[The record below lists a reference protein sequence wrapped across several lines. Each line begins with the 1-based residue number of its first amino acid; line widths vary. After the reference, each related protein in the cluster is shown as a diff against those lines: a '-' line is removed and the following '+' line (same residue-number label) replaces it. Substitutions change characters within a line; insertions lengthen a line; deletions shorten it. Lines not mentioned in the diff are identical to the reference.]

1 MSLLSIYSGSAC
13 AWIISEINRD
23 TMGELQVVIPKA
35 ASTLLYPMVRPL
47 TVRLGSLLLRIYS
60 AFSFVL
66 FSALYFLK
74 TANIQELKHCM
85 LLWKKPSAKP
95 LQTQIDC
102 AFDVF
107 SVIRDLREEY
117 SPHFY
122 KANKKK
128 TSQPIAWSAD
138 AFMEAL
144 KKNPVNKGNQL
155 LGELGYSISM
165 YSSQAESESLS
176 FCATIGN
183 QSSQFYDTI
192 IINFPDGFFDEFE
205 HVTVFADVFKQCTR
219 IFQPYWG
226 CIADTAFFQ
235 KGQGLLPTCMP
246 SSVHW
251 INFWSDP
258 IFDGIGR
265 KRIMNV
271 FSQYDIVIENGV
283 FMIQTKP
290 TLCPCRTALLNAA
303 LGISSTQFDS
313 VK

>member
-1 MSLLSIYSGSAC
+1 M
-13 AWIISEINRD
+13 
-23 TMGELQVVIPKA
+23 
-35 ASTLLYPMVRPL
+35 
-47 TVRLGSLLLRIYS
+47 
-60 AFSFVL
+60 
-66 FSALYFLK
+66 
-74 TANIQELKHCM
+74 KHCM

-176 FCATIGN
+176 FSATIGN

-205 HVTVFADVFKQCTR
+205 HVRRC
-219 IFQPYWG
+219 FQ
-226 CIADTAFFQ
+226 A
-235 KGQGLLPTCMP
+235 M
-246 SSVHW
+246 H
-251 INFWSDP
+251 SD
-258 IFDGIGR
+258 
-265 KRIMNV
+265 
-271 FSQYDIVIENGV
+271 FSAILGV
-283 FMIQTKP
+283 Y
-290 TLCPCRTALLNAA
+290 C
-303 LGISSTQFDS
+303 
-313 VK
+313 

>member
-1 MSLLSIYSGSAC
+1 M
-13 AWIISEINRD
+13 
-23 TMGELQVVIPKA
+23 
-35 ASTLLYPMVRPL
+35 
-47 TVRLGSLLLRIYS
+47 
-60 AFSFVL
+60 
-66 FSALYFLK
+66 
-74 TANIQELKHCM
+74 KHCM

-176 FCATIGN
+176 FSATIGN

-192 IINFPDGFFDEFE
+192 IINFPDGFF
-205 HVTVFADVFKQCTR
+205 
-219 IFQPYWG
+219 
-226 CIADTAFFQ
+226 
-235 KGQGLLPTCMP
+235 
-246 SSVHW
+246 
-251 INFWSDP
+251 
-258 IFDGIGR
+258 
-265 KRIMNV
+265 
-271 FSQYDIVIENGV
+271 
-283 FMIQTKP
+283 
-290 TLCPCRTALLNAA
+290 
-303 LGISSTQFDS
+303 
-313 VK
+313 

>member
-1 MSLLSIYSGSAC
+1 MKSTRLIFIRLTRKKHLS
-13 AWIISEINRD
+13 
-23 TMGELQVVIPKA
+23 
-35 ASTLLYPMVRPL
+35 
-47 TVRLGSLLLRIYS
+47 RLRGLR
-60 AFSFVL
+60 
-66 FSALYFLK
+66 
-74 TANIQELKHCM
+74 M
-85 LLWKKPSAKP
+85 LLWKP
-95 LQTQIDC
+95 
-102 AFDVF
+102 
-107 SVIRDLREEY
+107 
-117 SPHFY
+117 
-122 KANKKK
+122 
-128 TSQPIAWSAD
+128 
-138 AFMEAL
+138 L

-176 FCATIGN
+176 FSATIGN

>member
-1 MSLLSIYSGSAC
+1 M
-13 AWIISEINRD
+13 
-23 TMGELQVVIPKA
+23 
-35 ASTLLYPMVRPL
+35 
-47 TVRLGSLLLRIYS
+47 
-60 AFSFVL
+60 
-66 FSALYFLK
+66 
-74 TANIQELKHCM
+74 KHCM

-235 KGQGLLPTCMP
+235 
-246 SSVHW
+246 
-251 INFWSDP
+251 
-258 IFDGIGR
+258 
-265 KRIMNV
+265 
-271 FSQYDIVIENGV
+271 NGV
-283 FMIQTKP
+283 V
-290 TLCPCRTALLNAA
+290 PCKCSRKIPKNLLN
-303 LGISSTQFDS
+303 
-313 VK
+313 

>member
-1 MSLLSIYSGSAC
+1 M
-13 AWIISEINRD
+13 
-23 TMGELQVVIPKA
+23 
-35 ASTLLYPMVRPL
+35 
-47 TVRLGSLLLRIYS
+47 
-60 AFSFVL
+60 
-66 FSALYFLK
+66 
-74 TANIQELKHCM
+74 KHCM

-219 IFQPYWG
+219 IFQPYQG

>member
-1 MSLLSIYSGSAC
+1 M
-13 AWIISEINRD
+13 D
-23 TMGELQVVIPKA
+23 
-35 ASTLLYPMVRPL
+35 
-47 TVRLGSLLLRIYS
+47 
-60 AFSFVL
+60 
-66 FSALYFLK
+66 
-74 TANIQELKHCM
+74 
-85 LLWKKPSAKP
+85 
-95 LQTQIDC
+95 
-102 AFDVF
+102 
-107 SVIRDLREEY
+107 
-117 SPHFY
+117 
-122 KANKKK
+122 
-128 TSQPIAWSAD
+128 
-138 AFMEAL
+138 
-144 KKNPVNKGNQL
+144 
-155 LGELGYSISM
+155 
-165 YSSQAESESLS
+165 
-176 FCATIGN
+176 
-183 QSSQFYDTI
+183 
-192 IINFPDGFFDEFE
+192 FFDEFE

-303 LGISSTQFDS
+303 LGISSTQFDN

>member
-1 MSLLSIYSGSAC
+1 M
-13 AWIISEINRD
+13 
-23 TMGELQVVIPKA
+23 
-35 ASTLLYPMVRPL
+35 
-47 TVRLGSLLLRIYS
+47 
-60 AFSFVL
+60 
-66 FSALYFLK
+66 
-74 TANIQELKHCM
+74 KHCM

-155 LGELGYSISM
+155 LGEL
-165 YSSQAESESLS
+165 
-176 FCATIGN
+176 
-183 QSSQFYDTI
+183 
-192 IINFPDGFFDEFE
+192 
-205 HVTVFADVFKQCTR
+205 
-219 IFQPYWG
+219 
-226 CIADTAFFQ
+226 
-235 KGQGLLPTCMP
+235 
-246 SSVHW
+246 
-251 INFWSDP
+251 
-258 IFDGIGR
+258 
-265 KRIMNV
+265 
-271 FSQYDIVIENGV
+271 V

>member
-1 MSLLSIYSGSAC
+1 M
-13 AWIISEINRD
+13 
-23 TMGELQVVIPKA
+23 
-35 ASTLLYPMVRPL
+35 
-47 TVRLGSLLLRIYS
+47 
-60 AFSFVL
+60 
-66 FSALYFLK
+66 
-74 TANIQELKHCM
+74 KHCM

-176 FCATIGN
+176 FKCKSDSDQISI
-183 QSSQFYDTI
+183 QK
-192 IINFPDGFFDEFE
+192 FF
-205 HVTVFADVFKQCTR
+205 
-219 IFQPYWG
+219 
-226 CIADTAFFQ
+226 
-235 KGQGLLPTCMP
+235 PTCGLMDEYFR
-246 SSVHW
+246 W
-251 INFWSDP
+251 
-258 IFDGIGR
+258 
-265 KRIMNV
+265 
-271 FSQYDIVIENGV
+271 
-283 FMIQTKP
+283 
-290 TLCPCRTALLNAA
+290 LL
-303 LGISSTQFDS
+303 L
-313 VK
+313 

>member
-1 MSLLSIYSGSAC
+1 
-13 AWIISEINRD
+13 
-23 TMGELQVVIPKA
+23 
-35 ASTLLYPMVRPL
+35 
-47 TVRLGSLLLRIYS
+47 
-60 AFSFVL
+60 
-66 FSALYFLK
+66 
-74 TANIQELKHCM
+74 M

-176 FCATIGN
+176 FSATIGN

>member
-1 MSLLSIYSGSAC
+1 M
-13 AWIISEINRD
+13 
-23 TMGELQVVIPKA
+23 
-35 ASTLLYPMVRPL
+35 
-47 TVRLGSLLLRIYS
+47 
-60 AFSFVL
+60 
-66 FSALYFLK
+66 
-74 TANIQELKHCM
+74 KHCM

-265 KRIMNV
+265 KRIIIV
-271 FSQYDIVIENGV
+271 LSVKATQIKFPFKSFSQ
-283 FMIQTKP
+283 P
-290 TLCPCRTALLNAA
+290 AA
-303 LGISSTQFDS
+303 LWMNISVGYFFKSSGQDIF
-313 VK
+313 